1 MEMTIPELAHPAP
14 QVPVK
19 LKAQNK
25 EKVLEALAQTHGIWK
40 DDEGIAAAFREVE
53 KEWDEWQKKIEAY

>member
-1 MEMTIPELAHPAP
+1 M
-14 QVPVK
+14 K

-25 EKVLEALAQTHGIWK
+25 EKVLEALALAHGIWK
-40 DDEGIAAAFREVE
+40 EDEGIAAAFREVE